1 MAEQRRVMGDKTV
14 RSGSDLERIAAAAR
28 GKGQSRN
35 GDHDRVKGDPAPPE
49 QRDGDFEIRIG
60 RDGTWYYKGTPITRL
75 PLVKLFASVLRREPD
90 GSHWLVTPVERGT
103 IIVED
108 APFVAVDVDRKPA
121 DSPLVAEDV
130 ELIFRTNLDET
141 VVAGVD
147 HPIRVEIDADTGE
160 PAPYIDIRNG
170 LEALINRATFY
181 RLVEFAVERV
191 DPTSGSKVLGV
202 WSKGQFF
209 PMGPAG
215 VDGSTS

>member
-1 MAEQRRVMGDKTV
+1 M
-14 RSGSDLERIAAAAR
+14 
-28 GKGQSRN
+28 
-35 GDHDRVKGDPAPPE
+35 
-49 QRDGDFEIRIG
+49 
-60 RDGTWYYKGTPITRL
+60 
-75 PLVKLFASVLRREPD
+75 
-90 GSHWLVTPVERGT
+90 
-103 IIVED
+103 
-108 APFVAVDVDRKPA
+108 
-121 DSPLVAEDV
+121 
-130 ELIFRTNLDET
+130 IFRTNLDET

-202 WSKGQFF
+202 WSKCQFF